1 VSSSS
6 SSSTT
11 TTTRSPGPGHASP
24 PDGARPSDRPFY
36 IANALVSTAALAFLT
51 WILVIGTGA
60 KAEADLSFLP
70 AVNAGLNSLAAVL
83 LTAGWVAI
91 RRKAVKTHRTL
102 MVSAFAAS
110 SAFLV
115 SYLVYHYFEGDT
127 RYPADA
133 PLRGLY
139 LFILASHVLLSVGI
153 VPMALSAF
161 WFAFRRR
168 FATHKRVTRI
178 LLPVWL
184 YVSVTGVV
192 IFFMLRSATAGA

>member
-1 VSSSS
+1 MEPSS
-6 SSSTT
+6 
-11 TTTRSPGPGHASP
+11 A
-24 PDGARPSDRPFY
+24 AAASDRPFY
-36 IANALVSTAALAFLT
+36 LANAIVSAAALGFLT

-60 KAEADLSFLP
+60 EVDTDLSFLP
-70 AVNAGLNSLAAVL
+70 AVNAGFNSLAAVL
-83 LTAGWVAI
+83 LTAGWIAI
-91 RRKAVKTHRTL
+91 RRGAVRTHRTL
-102 MVSAFAAS
+102 MISAFVAS

-133 PLRGLY
+133 PFRGVY
-139 LFILASHVLLSVGI
+139 LVILASHVLLSIGI

-161 WFAFRRR
+161 WFAFKRR
-168 FATHKRVTRI
+168 FAAHKRVTRV

-192 IFFMLRSATAGA
+192 IFAMLRAAVP